1 MAHPT
6 FTMTGLSTR
15 RRYSWD
21 MAAIAPAPV
30 RPGSGDQPT
39 EMLRDR
45 HAHWEYLG
53 FWVLEI
59 LCEPS
64 ALPKSKLSQSRR
76 QRSHPRSWGANGS
89 HFRGGLQ
96 LESPKDGHFQGCY
109 RVTPEKW
116 KWIDVANLSTSKPS
130 THRGQTSAAA
140 SSILLAAWQK
150 TARSQIQ
157 WVPWNHMVLTAK
169 KGPIFIWN
177 PDVIGP
183 MHLGFAFR
191 GI

>member
-89 HFRGGLQ
+89 HFRGVFNSSHQKMDTFKVAIESHQKNGNESTWPISAPPNLRPIGVRPQ
-96 LESPKDGHFQGCY
+96 LRPPLY
-109 RVTPEKW
+109 Y
-116 KWIDVANLSTSKPS
+116 
-130 THRGQTSAAA
+130 
-140 SSILLAAWQK
+140 WQPGK
-150 TARSQIQ
+150 KLPGARSSGCPEIT
-157 WVPWNHMVLTAK
+157 W
-169 KGPIFIWN
+169 F
-177 PDVIGP
+177 
-183 MHLGFAFR
+183 
-191 GI
+191 